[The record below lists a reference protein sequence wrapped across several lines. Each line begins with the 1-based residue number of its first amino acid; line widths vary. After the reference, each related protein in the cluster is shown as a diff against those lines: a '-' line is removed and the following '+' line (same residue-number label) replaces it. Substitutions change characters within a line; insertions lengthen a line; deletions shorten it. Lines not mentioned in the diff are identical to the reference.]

1 MEPVPAN
8 KSMENHTGEYV
19 LIGHNVN
26 HFQSLYFISQ
36 PPWQSSSMTS
46 HFSFDE
52 ARRLH
57 ATSEIPNKRTKL
69 SNNMK
74 KPDAFD
80 AIMSVLSSKENTS
93 KDIKTDKVEMEIQQ
107 KYLQQGVYYIEG
119 KKEENKYE
127 CRKRRK

>member
-1 MEPVPAN
+1 MEPVPSN
-8 KSMENHTGEYV
+8 QSMENYTGEYV

-36 PPWQSSSMTS
+36 PSWPS
-46 HFSFDE
+46 HYGFDK

-74 KPDAFD
+74 KHAFD
-80 AIMSVLSSKENTS
+80 AIMSALPSKETHQKIS
-93 KDIKTDKVEMEIQQ
+93 KQIKLKWKYNKNAINKELKV
-107 KYLQQGVYYIEG
+107 
-119 KKEENKYE
+119 
-127 CRKRRK
+127 RKRKINMNVVKYVNKN